1 MGKVFSKYFFLPAT
15 LTWATCQAQAAMP
28 PTAPA
33 QVESFEPS
41 LLPAAAVVMT
51 EPVSSVPAASLNLAQ
66 SAEQVARSEARW
78 REARWHKQWV
88 MSLAPL
94 VAAQTLDAASSYG
107 MRELNPLL
115 ASANGGFGLKA
126 VAIKFATV
134 GALMGVESMLVRTHP
149 KTAKMFTL
157 LNWTA
162 AGVTASFAVHNY
174 QLPGR

>member
-66 SAEQVARSEARW
+66 SAEQVARGEARW
-78 REARWHKQWV
+78 RRQWV
-88 MSLAPL
+88 ISLATL

-126 VAIKFATV
+126 VAIKFATM
-134 GALMGVESMLVRTHP
+134 GAFMGVESMLVRKHP